1 MLLFELFVAEDVGG
15 AWEQLSAG
23 VSSAREC
30 GRVLASEQERAG
42 ASRSE
47 QELETDTG
55 EGETGDRGERQDSE
69 TRGAESRTEWSDCG
83 HGRSDRGYAKEKM
96 PRG

>member
-30 GRVLASEQERAG
+30 GRVLA
-42 ASRSE
+42 SE